1 MASWSKNDIEYIRNK
16 KSSIED
22 LSIIEKANIAY
33 KDDFRVTMSQRIA
46 VGLAAVDNRVS
57 VELSIKVVK
66 DPGLSFKPEADVELK
81 LNGYTIISGIF
92 LANGKEY
99 VADSFCTEIL
109 RNEMCLPDEVIKSVR
124 RKMIIKEAK
133 AK

>member
-16 KSSIED
+16 ESSIED

-46 VGLAAVDNRVS
+46 VGLAAVDDRVS

-66 DPGLSFKPEADVELK
+66 DPELSFKPGADVELK

-92 LANGKEY
+92 LANEKEY
-99 VADSFCTEIL
+99 VADSFCIEIL
-109 RNEMCLPDEVIKSVR
+109 RNEMCLPDEVIKGVR
-124 RKMIIKEAK
+124 RKMIIKETK